1 MYLYIT
7 EPCIAA
13 TTWLRPWL
21 KSPRTPKLTRS
32 SGMARCVCRYEQGV
46 RKRNVCYCIVAYV
59 YSHTLH
65 TLVHPSRRAVC
76 AGVSRVSESLIYS
89 AAWCRMYILTPY
101 TPRVCRNSCG
111 ARHGTSQP
119 TLCRRMTT
127 VCNST
132 CRQVLAWWTK
142 YIYKEPN
149 QPYGSTKEPCAS
161 AKEPWVS
168 AGVVIGERQLVNGSV
183 VVHTRLSRHLCVC
196 KRATKYRSL
205 LRKITYQQL
214 SCRQESCRGQMR
226 LRKSIEAS
234 SRSSFCHHLSHT
246 YLYSPSTNESEL
258 CGRLDR
264 RTAEMCARKMST
276 ERRCRQQDY
285 RDIFRKHISIV
296 RWHTTVSS
304 EVTFENRLPALPTRD
319 DGYIFLRNGLIVFW
333 HTKVSCEVTLQNGL
347 PVLPTPTGHG

>member
-65 TLVHPSRRAVC
+65 TLVHPPRRAVC
-76 AGVSRVSESLIYS
+76 AGVSRVWKSNIFCCMVSYVYS
-89 AAWCRMYILTPY
+89 HTLHPPCVQELLWRTPWNQSANFVQAY
-101 TPRVCRNSCG
+101 DHRLQLN
-111 ARHGTSQP
+111 
-119 TLCRRMTT
+119 L
-127 VCNST
+127 ST
-132 CRQVLAWWTK
+132 GRGLAWWTK

-214 SCRQESCRGQMR
+214 SCRQESCRWQMR

-234 SRSSFCHHLSHT
+234 SRSSFCRHLSHT
-246 YLYSPSTNESEL
+246 YLYSPLAN
-258 CGRLDR
+258 
-264 RTAEMCARKMST
+264 
-276 ERRCRQQDY
+276 DY
-285 RDIFRKHISIV
+285 RDV
-296 RWHTTVSS
+296 C
-304 EVTFENRLPALPTRD
+304 A
-319 DGYIFLRNGLIVFW
+319 NGL
-333 HTKVSCEVTLQNGL
+333 
-347 PVLPTPTGHG
+347 